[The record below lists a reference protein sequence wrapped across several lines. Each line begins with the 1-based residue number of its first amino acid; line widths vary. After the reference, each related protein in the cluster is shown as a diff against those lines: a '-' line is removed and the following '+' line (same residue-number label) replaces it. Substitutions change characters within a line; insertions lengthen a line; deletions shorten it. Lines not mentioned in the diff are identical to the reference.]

1 MYTMADVECPV
12 EDCGYTGPV
21 NSVEAHISR
30 SVEGGHEGE
39 VGRVYRDD
47 LTAQAEGRADSSADG
62 TESGDGTETDDP
74 SGVPLTVEVDAPE
87 QGPAG
92 DGLPV
97 PVGGLDPRI
106 VLAVLSVGALLFL
119 VSRAGS
125 TPTTTADDTQ
135 PEVEGGG
142 LAQ

>member
-1 MYTMADVECPV
+1 MASDVECPV

-21 NSVEAHISR
+21 ESVEAHISR
-30 SVEGGHEGE
+30 SVEGDHEGE
-39 VGRVYRDD
+39 VGRIYRED
-47 LTAQAEGRADSSADG
+47 LTAQAGGRTDSSAD
-62 TESGDGTETDDP
+62 EDELGDGTETDDP
-74 SGVPLTVEVDAPE
+74 MGTILSVEDDAPE
-87 QGPAG
+87 QGPTG

-97 PVGGLDPRI
+97 PVGGVDPRI